1 MAYTAFEEMRLK
13 NIDTY
18 GIQTGPIQP
27 YLTAAEGNGND
38 LKSAALRFIHNQCE
52 KLNFD
57 EIKNI
62 NFKKEKS
69 QTMNVN
75 DFIKANFVEGTKV
88 ET

>member
-52 KLNFD
+52 KLN
-57 EIKNI
+57 
-62 NFKKEKS
+62 
-69 QTMNVN
+69 
-75 DFIKANFVEGTKV
+75 
-88 ET
+88 